1 VKSGRS
7 TNYLSR
13 SDAISLLKK
22 EGCNESVIRHSL
34 TVSKNAKRIA
44 EDIKANGYDIDVEFI
59 EIASLLHDI
68 GRCKTHGITHGIE
81 GGKILKKISPK
92 FARVCE
98 THIGAGLDKKEAASL
113 GLPARD
119 YLPETL
125 EEKVIAHADNLV
137 QGEKIV
143 GINEAIKE
151 LEEKLGR
158 GHPAIKRVK
167 ELNDFIERLR
177 KNAHKKRPL

>member
-1 VKSGRS
+1 M
-7 TNYLSR
+7 
-13 SDAISLLKK
+13 LKK
-22 EGCNESVIRHSL
+22 EGCNESIIKHSL
-34 TVSKNAKRIA
+34 TVSKNAKKIA
-44 EDIKANGYDIDVEFI
+44 EKIKANGYYIDVEFV

-92 FARVCE
+92 ISHEFARVCE
-98 THIGAGLDKKEAASL
+98 THIGAGLNKKEAASL

-119 YLPETL
+119 YLPKTL

-143 GINEAIKE
+143 KINEAIKE

-158 GHPAIKRVK
+158 EHPAIKRVK

-177 KNAHKKRPL
+177 KNAHKKRPI